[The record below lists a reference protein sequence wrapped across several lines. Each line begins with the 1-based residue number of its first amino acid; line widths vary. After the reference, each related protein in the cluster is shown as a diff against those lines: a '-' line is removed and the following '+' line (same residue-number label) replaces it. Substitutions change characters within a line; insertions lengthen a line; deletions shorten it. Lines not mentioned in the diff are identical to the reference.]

1 MPHFG
6 LIDATK
12 MTEADAM
19 LLRVR
24 LHIRGG
30 RRRFERGMLAAG
42 IASLYDA
49 LCYAIRWY
57 ILLPEHRECL
67 GIIGNEEFRDERDIF
82 AVLVRSG
89 VVSDTFD
96 FDAFEHLVD
105 QSLDKETFQFDAPRV
120 LVQIEKVMTELEVM
134 PFAEAALPSGD
145 PAAL

>member
-12 MTEADAM
+12 LTEADAM

-30 RRRFERGMLAAG
+30 TRRFERGMLAAG

-49 LCYAIRWY
+49 LCWALRWD
-57 ILLPEHRECL
+57 ILLPEHRIRL
-67 GIIGNEEFRDERDIF
+67 GIIGNEEFRDERDIY

-89 VVSDTFD
+89 VIADTFD
-96 FDAFEHLVD
+96 FNAFEHLVD
-105 QSLDKETFQFDAPRV
+105 QSLNNGAFQFDAPCV
-120 LVQIEKVMTELEVM
+120 LVQIEEVMTELEVM
-134 PFAEAALPSGD
+134 PFDEAALPSGD
-145 PAAL
+145 PAAR